1 MIGVVWPAHLSSPP
15 SRAIMRRRD
24 PLMEL
29 PEVPLVMLRKED
41 WDLPEAELWIL
52 GRRLK
57 LPGPRWPPTRSPA
70 HAHTTS
76 VHPPVNITLVRCVCD
91 DSSYCRYVLLLGF
104 LLWAIHRTSAN
115 ERVS

>member
-1 MIGVVWPAHLSSPP
+1 MIGVAWPAHLSSPP

-57 LPGPRWPPTRSPA
+57 LPGPRLPPMRSPA

-76 VHPPVNITLVRCVCD
+76 VHPPVNIPPVNITLVRCVCD
-91 DSSYCRYVLLLGF
+91 DNSYCRYVLLLGF
-104 LLWAIHRTSAN
+104 LL
-115 ERVS
+115 